1 MESSQQNFQHLYW
14 RAGFGPGLDSM
25 KSGKIDDEI
34 KKVFENSKNHIPII
48 LTGWNPV
55 TPKEARSFTD
65 AEKSA
70 YRKTEREGRMEITAQ
85 IFNRQANASFFLREK
100 LTLFWMGH
108 FACRVGNPIW
118 MLKYYN
124 TISQNAL
131 GTFSELLKNMIRN
144 AALLGYLNNNIN
156 RKGRTNENFARELME
171 LFTLGI
177 GNYSEKDV
185 KEAARSLTGWGFK
198 PDGDFVIRQEYHDT
212 GDKTFHGQ
220 TGNFDGDDI
229 IRIILAK
236 KECSTF
242 IVTKIYRYFVNHQP
256 NSDHINKLS
265 DQFFKSG
272 YNIELLLKNIF
283 TSEWFYDAENIGC
296 RIKTPIE
303 LITGMVK
310 VFNITFVNPIARM
323 PIQKV
328 LGQTLFDPPNVAG
341 WPEGLSWIDSSTLMY
356 RIRLPEVLLQDAE
369 SLVVPKEDFDAQE
382 TMRMAGE
389 TAVKGKKVKTTY
401 HTSALTQKF
410 FQTSDEEITKS
421 ISSCLLLTKA
431 GENRYK
437 LIDSYTAGTDK
448 NTRII
453 KTAIYLMS
461 LPEYQLC

>member
-1 MESSQQNFQHLYW
+1 MESTLRNFLHLYW
-14 RAGFGPGLDSM
+14 RAGFGPGNGSF
-25 KSGKIDDEI
+25 KSNKIEDEI
-34 KKVFENSKNHIPII
+34 NFVFENSKNHIPIT
-48 LTGWNPV
+48 LSNWHPV
-55 TPKEARSFTD
+55 TNKEEKAFTD
-65 AEKSA
+65 AQKAA
-70 YRKTEREGRMEITAQ
+70 YRKMEREARMEITSQ
-85 IFNRQANASFFLREK
+85 IFDRQAHQPFFLREK

-108 FACRVGNPIW
+108 FACRVANPKW

-131 GTFSELLKNMIRN
+131 GSFSELLKNMIRN

-177 GNYSEKDV
+177 GNYTEKDI
-185 KEAARSLTGWGFK
+185 KEAARALTGWGFN
-198 PDGDFVIRQEYHDT
+198 PEGDFVIRQEFHDT
-212 GDKTFHGQ
+212 SEKTFQGQ

-229 IRIILAK
+229 IRIILSK
-236 KECSTF
+236 KECARF
-242 IVTKIYRYFVNHQP
+242 IVTKIYKFYVNHQP
-256 NSDHINKLS
+256 NAERINSLS
-265 DQFFKSG
+265 EQFFKSG
-272 YNIELLLKNIF
+272 YDIELLLKNIF
-283 TSEWFYDAENIGC
+283 TSEWFYDSENVGC

-310 VFNITFVNPIARM
+310 IFNISFVNPVARV

-369 SLVVPKEDFDAQE
+369 TLVAPKEDFDAQE
-382 TMRMAGE
+382 AMRMQGE
-389 TAVKGKKVKTTY
+389 TGPKGKKVKTSYQTM
-401 HTSALTQKF
+401 ALTKKF
-410 FQTSDEEITKS
+410 AQINDDEMTKKIGS
-421 ISSCLLLTKA
+421 HLLLAKA
-431 GENRYK
+431 DESRYK
-437 LIDSYTAGTDK
+437 LIDKYTAGSDK

-453 KTAIYLMS
+453 RTTIYLMS